1 MKLKINKGVNLKA
14 QKVIIY
20 GLEGIGKTSLLS
32 DFPEPLFIDTEGSSN
47 FLNVKRVE
55 KPKSWEQLKNIVV
68 EVIKAAKNG
77 TPYCKTLVIDTFDW
91 AEKLC
96 LESICMAAGK
106 SGIEEFGY
114 GQGYTFNKEEIGRFL
129 DLLEDVID
137 TGTNV
142 AISAHSQIRRVEQP
156 ELSGS
161 YDRYEMKLGNQKTT
175 GNTSALLREWA
186 DIVLFCNYKVFIQKE
201 GNKNKAYGG
210 ERVMHTCHSMYWDAK
225 NRCDLAEE
233 LPLSFNSIR
242 DCIPNGEDNSFNFEE
257 VDAPKV
263 EEIKP
268 KKTVK
273 REVKQKTKEVVKEVK
288 TKKTE
293 AKEVGKKL
301 INDMAGV
308 PEKLQQLMKNNNV
321 TVGEIQK
328 VVASKGYFPID
339 TPFVNYPADFVN
351 AVLIAAWKQV
361 EKAILD
367 NREVP
372 F

>member
-1 MKLKINKGVNLKA
+1 MLKIDKGVKLKA

-32 DFPEPLFIDTEGSSN
+32 DFPDPLFIDTEGSSN

-55 KPKSWEQLKNIVV
+55 KPKSWEQLKSIVV
-68 EVIKAAKNG
+68 EVIKAAKTG

-91 AEKLC
+91 AERLC
-96 LESICMAAGK
+96 IASICMSAGK
-106 SGIEEFGY
+106 NGIEEFGY
-114 GQGYTFNKEEIGRFL
+114 GTGYTFNKEEIGRFL
-129 DLLEDVID
+129 DLLDDVIA

-186 DIVLFCNYKVFIQKE
+186 DIVLFCNYKMFIQKE

-233 LPLSFNSIR
+233 LPLSYKSIA
-242 DCIPNGEDNSFNFEE
+242 DCIPNGEDNSFNFNEI
-257 VDAPKV
+257 K
-263 EEIKP
+263 EEITKELPKEVKKP
-268 KKTVK
+268 KPK
-273 REVKQKTKEVVKEVK
+273 KEVVKEPVK
-288 TKKTE
+288 EEK
-293 AKEVGKKL
+293 KEVAKKL
-301 INDMAGV
+301 VDDMAGV
-308 PEKLQQLMKNNNV
+308 PEALQQLMKNKKV
-321 TVGEIQK
+321 TVGELQD
-328 VVASKGYFPID
+328 VVASKGYFPQG
-339 TPFVNYPADFVN
+339 TPFKNYPKDFIE
-351 AVLIAAWKQV
+351 AVLIAAWPQV
-361 EKAILD
+361 EKVILD